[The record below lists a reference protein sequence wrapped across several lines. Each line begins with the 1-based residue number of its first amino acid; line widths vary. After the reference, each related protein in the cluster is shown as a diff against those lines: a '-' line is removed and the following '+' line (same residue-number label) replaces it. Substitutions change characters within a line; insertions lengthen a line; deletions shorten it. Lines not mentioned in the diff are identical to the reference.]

1 MQCMPTDE
9 ELSDICDVVIR
20 TTELIDT
27 APTTRVS
34 VKVPT
39 IPIISYDDQL
49 QLSRILLNFA
59 VNAHNAGKADNVDIE
74 LTYETDLSED
84 LTIGVP
90 PPRPLCS
97 DPCGR

>member
-1 MQCMPTDE
+1 MPTDE
-9 ELSDICDVVIR
+9 ELSDISDVVTR

-27 APTTRVS
+27 DPTTRVS
-34 VKVPT
+34 VKMPT
-39 IPIISYDDQL
+39 VPIISYDEPL
-49 QLSRILLNFA
+49 PLARILLNLA
-59 VNAHNAGKADNVDIE
+59 VNAHDAGKADDVDIE

-84 LTIGVP
+84 LAVGVP